1 MDARLSRR
9 GFIQA
14 GAAGAAA
21 LTAAGCSM
29 EESGAAGRPN
39 VLLVIIDSL
48 RPDHVGAYGSPQ
60 IKTPNIDALATR
72 GLRLNRAFPEAM
84 VTIPARRSI
93 FTCRRIFPFRN
104 FVPNPELGQSPGWL
118 PIDDPSRTF
127 TSVLREQGYWTAQVS
142 DNPHL
147 AFTKAYEPFRL
158 SFDKWN
164 SIVGQ
169 AGFYKP
175 PQTVAW
181 REVRRWLPPQ
191 LRDERYLPGM
201 RKYLANTGAGK
212 DEEETCAARLF
223 TDAADLLEEARV
235 KQPFALTVDSFD
247 PHEPWSPP
255 RKYLDM
261 YGDPG
266 YRGPEIGVTKY
277 GFAKYFTEEQLR
289 RLHAI
294 YAAEVTMTDR
304 WFGRF
309 MKRFYELGL
318 EKNTVIVLLSD
329 HGYLLGERGYTGKV
343 PSQLHPELAQVPFII
358 VHPDRR
364 AAGRVSSYFASTHDV
379 GSHAAVPG
387 RPRPSPLDGGQRPVT
402 TAEGRGARAGPRVP
416 LRGHVQPLL
425 HPYRRLGAHRRQPGQ
440 GANDVRPAPRPQRGQ
455 RRGAPEPEAE
465 RGALPHRAGRGRRA
479 AALLRLAAPGDI
491 RRGREHARHGH
502 GAGSGNVATARI
514 ARAAS

>member
-1 MDARLSRR
+1 MSDARLSRR
-9 GFIQA
+9 RFLQAGAA

-21 LTAAGCSM
+21 LSAGGCSV

-60 IKTPNIDALATR
+60 VKTPNVDALATR

-127 TSVLREQGYWTAQVS
+127 TSVLRDQGYWVAQVS

-147 AFTKAYEPFRL
+147 GFTKAYEPFRH
-158 SFDKWN
+158 SFDHWT

-169 AGFYKP
+169 SGFYKP
-175 PQTVAW
+175 PETVPW

-191 LRDERYLPGM
+191 LRDDRYLPGM
-201 RKYLANTGAGK
+201 RKYLANTGAGR

-223 TDAADLLEEARV
+223 TGAADLLEEARV

-255 RKYLDM
+255 RKYIDM
-261 YGDPG
+261 YGDPD
-266 YRGPEIGVTKY
+266 YRGPEIGLTRY
-277 GFAKYFTEEQLR
+277 GFARYFTDEQLR

-294 YAAEVTMTDR
+294 YAGEVTMTDR
-304 WFGRF
+304 WFGHF

-318 EKNTVIVLLSD
+318 QRNTVIVLLSD

-364 AAGRVSSYFASTHDV
+364 AAGEVSSYFASTHDV
-379 GSHAAVPG
+379 GPTLLSMVG
-387 RPRPSPLDGGQRPVT
+387 LERPRWMEGVDLSPLLASRAPAQSREFHYGGMYNRFFIRTDDWVLI
-402 TAEGRGARAGPRVP
+402 GDNRGKERTMYD
-416 LRGHVQPLL
+416 LRLDPHEV
-425 HPYRRLGAHRRQPGQ
+425 
-440 GANDVRPAPRPQRGQ
+440 NDVVRQNPRLSEELYQTVL
-455 RRGAPEPEAE
+455 EAA
-465 RGALPHRAGRGRRA
+465 GGPLPYY
-479 AALLRLAAPGDI
+479 
-491 RRGREHARHGH
+491 
-502 GAGSGNVATARI
+502 V
-514 ARAAS
+514 